1 MVLSQSIVQQPLYLV
16 YIGSEGQNK
25 KSKHIK
31 RRLCVVSN
39 KMYPKEGGILW
50 YKSAA
55 ITIKSWQFGELWDK
69 KTFMGQPGGL

>member
-1 MVLSQSIVQQPLYLV
+1 MKSYHIRMQPYGFDISILQQPLYLI

-55 ITIKSWQFGELWDK
+55 ITIKSWQFGE
-69 KTFMGQPGGL
+69 

>member
-1 MVLSQSIVQQPLYLV
+1 MVLSLSILQQPLYLV
-16 YIGSEGQNK
+16 HMVGSEGQNK

-55 ITIKSWQFGELWDK
+55 ITIKSWQFGE
-69 KTFMGQPGGL
+69 

>member
-1 MVLSQSIVQQPLYLV
+1 MVLSQSILQQPLYLV

-55 ITIKSWQFGELWDK
+55 ITIKSWQFGE
-69 KTFMGQPGGL
+69 